1 MTSKALRMMAVSA
14 AAPFA
19 FIIMFAGMLTFGG
32 GSATNSSGG
41 GGIGA
46 GSDCIPASDAVS
58 AGDDGS
64 ASATGGDRTALRL
77 AQEFADRGYSREST
91 AGMLAN
97 IQAESGFRADAVN
110 ASSGAYGL
118 GQWLPSSKI
127 RTWLDSHGHGD
138 MDIASEDAQILM
150 LADGMAA
157 GDGWNNYYIEQFR
170 GEGYRT
176 IDDSLYETWKRTDDP
191 RAAAVAWM
199 DGYERPGHTTAEARK
214 RAEYAASW
222 YENVNGIEFT
232 GKPQTDD
239 AGDDA
244 GTRICPADGEGD
256 AETGSVGGAPA
267 GSGDFSWMCD
277 SNQHVCRN
285 GDAGVFYP
293 HLYGYGGYLG
303 YQCVWYAWNRL
314 AMIHGN
320 DGWSWVVGDGGD
332 IADNCKGV
340 PGWEVDTTPHPGDG
354 ASGKTQPFAYT
365 THVAVVEEV
374 ADDPSG
380 WKVRI
385 SEGNADGSASFDSY
399 GSRWLTKTDMRG
411 IQFFRNTAW
420 R

>member
-1 MTSKALRMMAVSA
+1 MASGMLAPLALIVL
-14 AAPFA
+14 
-19 FIIMFAGMLTFGG
+19 FAGMLSFNGG
-32 GSATNSSGG
+32 ASTSSG
-41 GGIGA
+41 A
-46 GSDCIPASDAVS
+46 AAAHASSSDCIPASETGG
-58 AGDDGS
+58 GDSGS

-199 DGYERPGHTTAEARK
+199 DGYERPGHTSAEARK

-232 GKPQTDD
+232 GRPQTDD
-239 AGDDA
+239 ADDDA
-244 GTRICPADGEGD
+244 GTRVCPADGEGD

-277 SNQHVCRN
+277 SNQKIC
-285 GDAGVFYP
+285 GPSDTGVLYP
-293 HLYGYGGYLG
+293 HLEYGH
-303 YQCVWYAWNRL
+303 QCVWYAWNRL
-314 AMIHGN
+314 GMIHGN

-399 GSRWLTKTDMRG
+399 GSRWLTKTDMQG

>member
-1 MTSKALRMMAVSA
+1 MASGMLAPLALIVL
-14 AAPFA
+14 
-19 FIIMFAGMLTFGG
+19 FAGMLSFNGG
-32 GSATNSSGG
+32 ASTSSG
-41 GGIGA
+41 A
-46 GSDCIPASDAVS
+46 AAAHASSSDCIPASETGG
-58 AGDDGS
+58 GDSGS

-199 DGYERPGHTTAEARK
+199 DGYERPGHTSAEARK

-239 AGDDA
+239 ADDDA
-244 GTRICPADGEGD
+244 GTRICPADGQGD

-277 SNQHVCRN
+277 SNQKIC
-285 GDAGVFYP
+285 GPSDAGVLYP
-293 HLYGYGGYLG
+293 HLKYGH
-303 YQCVWYAWNRL
+303 QCVWYAWNRL
-314 AMIHGN
+314 GMIHGN
-320 DGWSWVVGDGGD
+320 DGWTWVVGDGGD
-332 IADNCKGV
+332 IADNCKNV
-340 PGWEVDTTPHPGDG
+340 AGWEVDTTPHPGDG

-399 GSRWLTKTDMRG
+399 GSRWLTKTDMQG

>member
-1 MTSKALRMMAVSA
+1 MASGMLAPLALIVL
-14 AAPFA
+14 
-19 FIIMFAGMLTFGG
+19 FAGMLSFNGG
-32 GSATNSSGG
+32 ASTSSG
-41 GGIGA
+41 A
-46 GSDCIPASDAVS
+46 AAAHASSSDCIPASETGG
-58 AGDDGS
+58 GDSGS

-170 GEGYRT
+170 GEGYQT

-199 DGYERPGHTTAEARK
+199 DGYERPGHTSAEARK

-239 AGDDA
+239 PDDDA
-244 GTRICPADGEGD
+244 GTRICPTDGGD

-277 SNQHVCRN
+277 SNQRIC
-285 GDAGVFYP
+285 GPSDAGVLYP
-293 HLYGYGGYLG
+293 HLKYGH
-303 YQCVWYAWNRL
+303 QCVWYAWNRL
-314 AMIHGN
+314 GMIHGN
-320 DGWSWVVGDGGD
+320 DGWTWVVGDGGD

-399 GSRWLTKTDMRG
+399 GSRWLTKTDMQG

>member
-1 MTSKALRMMAVSA
+1 MASGMLAPLALIVL
-14 AAPFA
+14 
-19 FIIMFAGMLTFGG
+19 FAGMLSFNGG
-32 GSATNSSGG
+32 ASTSSG
-41 GGIGA
+41 A
-46 GSDCIPASDAVS
+46 AAAHASSSDCIPASETGG
-58 AGDDGS
+58 GDSGS
-64 ASATGGDRTALRL
+64 ASATGGDQTALRL

-199 DGYERPGHTTAEARK
+199 DGYERPGHTSAEARK

-239 AGDDA
+239 ADDDA
-244 GTRICPADGEGD
+244 GTRICPADGQGD

-277 SNQHVCRN
+277 SNQRIC
-285 GDAGVFYP
+285 GPSDAGVLYP
-293 HLYGYGGYLG
+293 HLEYGH
-303 YQCVWYAWNRL
+303 QCVWYAWNRL
-314 AMIHGN
+314 GMIHGN

-399 GSRWLTKTDMRG
+399 GSRWLTKTDMQG

>member
-1 MTSKALRMMAVSA
+1 MASGMLAPLALIVL
-14 AAPFA
+14 
-19 FIIMFAGMLTFGG
+19 FAGMLSFNGG
-32 GSATNSSGG
+32 ASTSSG
-41 GGIGA
+41 A
-46 GSDCIPASDAVS
+46 AAAHASSSDCIPASETGG
-58 AGDDGS
+58 GDSGS

-199 DGYERPGHTTAEARK
+199 DGYERPGHTSAEARK

-239 AGDDA
+239 ADDDA
-244 GTRICPADGEGD
+244 GTRVCPADGQGD

-277 SNQHVCRN
+277 SNQRIC
-285 GDAGVFYP
+285 GPSDAGVLYP
-293 HLYGYGGYLG
+293 HLEYGH
-303 YQCVWYAWNRL
+303 QCVWYAWNRL
-314 AMIHGN
+314 GMIHGN

-332 IADNCKGV
+332 IADNCKNV
-340 PGWEVDTTPHPGDG
+340 AGWEVDTTPHPGDG

-399 GSRWLTKTDMRG
+399 GSRWLTKTDMQG

>member
-1 MTSKALRMMAVSA
+1 MASGMLAPLALIVL
-14 AAPFA
+14 
-19 FIIMFAGMLTFGG
+19 FAGMLSFNGG
-32 GSATNSSGG
+32 ASTSSG
-41 GGIGA
+41 A
-46 GSDCIPASDAVS
+46 AAAHASSSDCIPASETGG
-58 AGDDGS
+58 GDSGS

-199 DGYERPGHTTAEARK
+199 DGYERPGHTSAEARK

-232 GKPQTDD
+232 GRPQTDD
-239 AGDDA
+239 ADDDA
-244 GTRICPADGEGD
+244 GTRVCPADGEGD

-277 SNQHVCRN
+277 SNQKIC
-285 GDAGVFYP
+285 GPSDAGVLYP
-293 HLYGYGGYLG
+293 HLEYGH
-303 YQCVWYAWNRL
+303 QCVWYAWNRL
-314 AMIHGN
+314 GMIHGN

-399 GSRWLTKTDMRG
+399 GSRWLTKTDMQG

>member
-1 MTSKALRMMAVSA
+1 MASGMLAPLALIVL
-14 AAPFA
+14 
-19 FIIMFAGMLTFGG
+19 FAGMLSFNGG
-32 GSATNSSGG
+32 ASTSSG
-41 GGIGA
+41 A
-46 GSDCIPASDAVS
+46 AAAHASSSDCIPASETGG
-58 AGDDGS
+58 GDSGS

-199 DGYERPGHTTAEARK
+199 DGYERPGHTSAEARK

-239 AGDDA
+239 ADDDA
-244 GTRICPADGEGD
+244 GTRICPADGQGD

-277 SNQHVCRN
+277 SNQRIC
-285 GDAGVFYP
+285 GPSDAGVLYP
-293 HLYGYGGYLG
+293 HLKYGH
-303 YQCVWYAWNRL
+303 QCVWYAWNRL
-314 AMIHGN
+314 GMIHGN

-332 IADNCKGV
+332 IADNCKNV
-340 PGWEVDTTPHPGDG
+340 AGWEVDTTPHPGDG

-399 GSRWLTKTDMRG
+399 GSRWLTKTDMQG

>member
-1 MTSKALRMMAVSA
+1 MASGMLAPLALIVL
-14 AAPFA
+14 
-19 FIIMFAGMLTFGG
+19 FAGMLSFNGG
-32 GSATNSSGG
+32 ASTSSG
-41 GGIGA
+41 A
-46 GSDCIPASDAVS
+46 AAAHASSSDCIPASETGG
-58 AGDDGS
+58 GDSGS

-199 DGYERPGHTTAEARK
+199 DGYERPGHTSAEARK

-239 AGDDA
+239 ADDDA
-244 GTRICPADGEGD
+244 GTRICPADGQGD

-277 SNQHVCRN
+277 SNQKIC
-285 GDAGVFYP
+285 GPSDAGVLYP
-293 HLYGYGGYLG
+293 HLKYGH
-303 YQCVWYAWNRL
+303 QCVWYAWNRL
-314 AMIHGN
+314 GMIHGN
-320 DGWSWVVGDGGD
+320 DGWTWVVGDGGD

-399 GSRWLTKTDMRG
+399 GSRWLTKTDMQG

>member
-46 GSDCIPASDAVS
+46 SSDCIPASDTVS
-58 AGDDGS
+58 DGDDGS

-77 AQEFADRGYSREST
+77 AQEFADHGYSREST

-170 GEGYRT
+170 GEGYQT

-199 DGYERPGHTTAEARK
+199 DGYERPGHTSAEARK

-232 GKPQTDD
+232 GRPQTDD
-239 AGDDA
+239 AG
-244 GTRICPADGEGD
+244 TRVCPADGEGD

-277 SNQHVCRN
+277 SNQRIC
-285 GDAGVFYP
+285 GPSDAGVLYP
-293 HLYGYGGYLG
+293 HLEYGH
-303 YQCVWYAWNRL
+303 QCVWYAWNRL
-314 AMIHGN
+314 GMIHGN

-385 SEGNADGSASFDSY
+385 SEGNADGSASFNSY
-399 GSRWLTKTDMRG
+399 GSRWLTKTDMQG

>member
-1 MTSKALRMMAVSA
+1 MASGMLAPLALIVL
-14 AAPFA
+14 
-19 FIIMFAGMLTFGG
+19 FAGMLSFNGG
-32 GSATNSSGG
+32 ASTSSG
-41 GGIGA
+41 A
-46 GSDCIPASDAVS
+46 AAAHASSSDCIPASETGG
-58 AGDDGS
+58 GDSGS

-199 DGYERPGHTTAEARK
+199 DGYERPGHTSAEARK

-232 GKPQTDD
+232 GRPQTDD
-239 AGDDA
+239 ADDDA
-244 GTRICPADGEGD
+244 GTRICPADGQGD

-277 SNQHVCRN
+277 SNQKIC
-285 GDAGVFYP
+285 GPSDAGVLYP
-293 HLYGYGGYLG
+293 HLEYGH
-303 YQCVWYAWNRL
+303 QCVWYAWNRL
-314 AMIHGN
+314 GMIHGN
-320 DGWSWVVGDGGD
+320 DGWTWVVGDGGD
-332 IADNCKGV
+332 IADNCKNV
-340 PGWEVDTTPHPGDG
+340 AGWEVDTTPHPGDG

-399 GSRWLTKTDMRG
+399 GSRWLTKTDMQG

>member
-1 MTSKALRMMAVSA
+1 MASGMLAPLALIVL
-14 AAPFA
+14 
-19 FIIMFAGMLTFGG
+19 FAGMLSFNGG
-32 GSATNSSGG
+32 ASTSSG
-41 GGIGA
+41 A
-46 GSDCIPASDAVS
+46 AAAHASSSDCIPASETGG
-58 AGDDGS
+58 GDSGS

-77 AQEFADRGYSREST
+77 AQEFADHGYSREST

-199 DGYERPGHTTAEARK
+199 DGYERPGHTSAEARK

-232 GKPQTDD
+232 GRPQTDD
-239 AGDDA
+239 ADDDA
-244 GTRICPADGEGD
+244 GTRVCPADGEGD

-277 SNQHVCRN
+277 SNQKIC
-285 GDAGVFYP
+285 GPSDAGVLYP
-293 HLYGYGGYLG
+293 HLEYGH
-303 YQCVWYAWNRL
+303 QCVWYAWNRL
-314 AMIHGN
+314 GMIHGN

-399 GSRWLTKTDMRG
+399 GSRWLTKTDMQG

>member
-1 MTSKALRMMAVSA
+1 MASGMLAPLALIVL
-14 AAPFA
+14 
-19 FIIMFAGMLTFGG
+19 FAGMLSFNGG
-32 GSATNSSGG
+32 ASTSSG
-41 GGIGA
+41 A
-46 GSDCIPASDAVS
+46 AAAHASSSDCIPASETGG
-58 AGDDGS
+58 GDSGS

-199 DGYERPGHTTAEARK
+199 DGYERPGHTSAEARK

-244 GTRICPADGEGD
+244 GTRVCPADGEGD

-277 SNQHVCRN
+277 SNQKIC
-285 GDAGVFYP
+285 GPSDAGVLYP
-293 HLYGYGGYLG
+293 HLEYGH
-303 YQCVWYAWNRL
+303 QCVWYAWNRL
-314 AMIHGN
+314 GMIHGN

-332 IADNCKGV
+332 IADNCKNV
-340 PGWEVDTTPHPGDG
+340 AGWEVDTTPHPGDG

-399 GSRWLTKTDMRG
+399 GSRWLTKTDMQG

>member
-1 MTSKALRMMAVSA
+1 MASGMLAPLALIVL
-14 AAPFA
+14 
-19 FIIMFAGMLTFGG
+19 FAGMLSFNGG
-32 GSATNSSGG
+32 ASTSSG
-41 GGIGA
+41 A
-46 GSDCIPASDAVS
+46 AAAHASSSDCIPASETGG
-58 AGDDGS
+58 GDSGS

-199 DGYERPGHTTAEARK
+199 DGYERPGHTSAEARK

-232 GKPQTDD
+232 GRPQTDD
-239 AGDDA
+239 ADDDA
-244 GTRICPADGEGD
+244 GTRICPADGQGD

-277 SNQHVCRN
+277 SNQKIC
-285 GDAGVFYP
+285 GPSDAGVLYP
-293 HLYGYGGYLG
+293 HLEYGH
-303 YQCVWYAWNRL
+303 QCVWYAWNRL
-314 AMIHGN
+314 GMIHGN
-320 DGWSWVVGDGGD
+320 DGWTWVVGDGGD

-399 GSRWLTKTDMRG
+399 GSRWLTKTDMQG

>member
-1 MTSKALRMMAVSA
+1 MASGMLAPLALIVL
-14 AAPFA
+14 
-19 FIIMFAGMLTFGG
+19 FAGMLSFNGG
-32 GSATNSSGG
+32 ASTSSG
-41 GGIGA
+41 A
-46 GSDCIPASDAVS
+46 AAAHASSSDCIPASETGG
-58 AGDDGS
+58 GDSGS

-199 DGYERPGHTTAEARK
+199 DGYERPGHTSAEARK

-232 GKPQTDD
+232 GRPQTDD
-239 AGDDA
+239 ADDDA
-244 GTRICPADGEGD
+244 GTRICPADGQGD

-277 SNQHVCRN
+277 SNQRIC
-285 GDAGVFYP
+285 GPSDAGVLYP
-293 HLYGYGGYLG
+293 HLEYGH
-303 YQCVWYAWNRL
+303 QCVWYAWNRL
-314 AMIHGN
+314 GMIHGN

-332 IADNCKGV
+332 IADNCKNV
-340 PGWEVDTTPHPGDG
+340 AGWEVDTTPHPGDG

-399 GSRWLTKTDMRG
+399 GSRWLTKTDMQG

>member
-1 MTSKALRMMAVSA
+1 MASGMLAPLALIVL
-14 AAPFA
+14 
-19 FIIMFAGMLTFGG
+19 FAGMLSFNGG
-32 GSATNSSGG
+32 ASTSSG
-41 GGIGA
+41 A
-46 GSDCIPASDAVS
+46 AAAHASSSDCIPASETGG
-58 AGDDGS
+58 GDSGS

-199 DGYERPGHTTAEARK
+199 DGYERPGHTSAEARK

-239 AGDDA
+239 ADDDA
-244 GTRICPADGEGD
+244 GTRICPADGQGD

-277 SNQHVCRN
+277 SNQKIC
-285 GDAGVFYP
+285 GPSDAGVLYP
-293 HLYGYGGYLG
+293 HLEYGH
-303 YQCVWYAWNRL
+303 QCVWYAWNRL
-314 AMIHGN
+314 GMIHGN

-332 IADNCKGV
+332 IADNCKNV
-340 PGWEVDTTPHPGDG
+340 AGWEVDTTPHPGDG

-399 GSRWLTKTDMRG
+399 GSRWLTKTDMQG

>member
-1 MTSKALRMMAVSA
+1 MSLIA
-14 AAPFA
+14 AGMIAPLA
-19 FIIMFAGMLTFGG
+19 MITLFAGMVSFNGG
-32 GSATNSSGG
+32 AATSTGG
-41 GGIGA
+41 A
-46 GSDCIPASDAVS
+46 VAARAAADCIPASQTAE
-58 AGDDGS
+58 GDDGS
-64 ASATGGDRTALRL
+64 ADATGGNETALRL

-170 GEGYRT
+170 GEGYQT

-199 DGYERPGHTTAEARK
+199 DGYERPGHTSAEARK

-239 AGDDA
+239 PDDA
-244 GTRICPADGEGD
+244 GTRVCPADGEGD

-399 GSRWLTKTDMRG
+399 GSRWLTKTDMQG

>member
-1 MTSKALRMMAVSA
+1 MASGMLAPLALIVL
-14 AAPFA
+14 
-19 FIIMFAGMLTFGG
+19 FAGMLSFNGG
-32 GSATNSSGG
+32 ASTSSG
-41 GGIGA
+41 A
-46 GSDCIPASDAVS
+46 AAAHASSSDCIPASETGG
-58 AGDDGS
+58 GDSGS

-199 DGYERPGHTTAEARK
+199 DGYERPGHTSAEARK

-232 GKPQTDD
+232 GKTQTND
-239 AGDDA
+239 ADDDA
-244 GTRICPADGEGD
+244 GTRVCPADGQGD

-277 SNQHVCRN
+277 SNQKIC
-285 GDAGVFYP
+285 GPSDAGVLYP
-293 HLYGYGGYLG
+293 HLEYGH
-303 YQCVWYAWNRL
+303 QCVWYAWNRL
-314 AMIHGN
+314 GMIHGN

-332 IADNCKGV
+332 IADNCKNV
-340 PGWEVDTTPHPGDG
+340 AGWEVDTTPHPGDG

-399 GSRWLTKTDMRG
+399 GSRWLTKTDMQG

>member
-1 MTSKALRMMAVSA
+1 MASGMLAPLALIVL
-14 AAPFA
+14 
-19 FIIMFAGMLTFGG
+19 FAGMLSFNGG
-32 GSATNSSGG
+32 ASTSSG
-41 GGIGA
+41 A
-46 GSDCIPASDAVS
+46 AAAHASSSDCIPASETGG
-58 AGDDGS
+58 GDSGS

-199 DGYERPGHTTAEARK
+199 DGYERPGHTSAEARK

-232 GKPQTDD
+232 GRPQTDD
-239 AGDDA
+239 ADDDA
-244 GTRICPADGEGD
+244 GTRICPADGQGD

-277 SNQHVCRN
+277 SNQKIC
-285 GDAGVFYP
+285 GPSDAGVLYP
-293 HLYGYGGYLG
+293 HLKYGH
-303 YQCVWYAWNRL
+303 QCVWYAWNRL
-314 AMIHGN
+314 GMIHGN
-320 DGWSWVVGDGGD
+320 DGWTWVVGDGGD
-332 IADNCKGV
+332 IADNCKNV
-340 PGWEVDTTPHPGDG
+340 AGWEVDTTPHPGDG

-399 GSRWLTKTDMRG
+399 GSRWLTKTDMQG

>member
-1 MTSKALRMMAVSA
+1 MSAMASGMLAPLALIVL
-14 AAPFA
+14 
-19 FIIMFAGMLTFGG
+19 FAGMLSFNGG
-32 GSATNSSGG
+32 ASTSSG
-41 GGIGA
+41 A
-46 GSDCIPASDAVS
+46 AAAHASSSDCIPASETGG
-58 AGDDGS
+58 GDSGS

-199 DGYERPGHTTAEARK
+199 DGYERPGHTSAEARK

-232 GKPQTDD
+232 GRPQTDD
-239 AGDDA
+239 ADDDA
-244 GTRICPADGEGD
+244 GTRVCPADGEGD

-277 SNQHVCRN
+277 SNQKIC
-285 GDAGVFYP
+285 GPSDAGVLYP
-293 HLYGYGGYLG
+293 HLEYGH
-303 YQCVWYAWNRL
+303 QCVWYAWNRL
-314 AMIHGN
+314 GMIHGN

-399 GSRWLTKTDMRG
+399 GSRWLTKTDMQG

>member
-1 MTSKALRMMAVSA
+1 MASGMLAPLALIVL
-14 AAPFA
+14 
-19 FIIMFAGMLTFGG
+19 FAGMLSFNGG
-32 GSATNSSGG
+32 ASTSSG
-41 GGIGA
+41 A
-46 GSDCIPASDAVS
+46 AAAHASSSDCIPASETGG
-58 AGDDGS
+58 GDSGS

-199 DGYERPGHTTAEARK
+199 DGYERPGHTSAEARK

-239 AGDDA
+239 ADDDA
-244 GTRICPADGEGD
+244 GTRICPADGQGD

-277 SNQHVCRN
+277 SNQKIC
-285 GDAGVFYP
+285 GPSDAGVLYP
-293 HLYGYGGYLG
+293 HLEYGH
-303 YQCVWYAWNRL
+303 QCVWYAWNRL
-314 AMIHGN
+314 GMIHGN

-399 GSRWLTKTDMRG
+399 GSRWLTKTDMQG

>member
-1 MTSKALRMMAVSA
+1 MSAMASGMLAPLALIVL
-14 AAPFA
+14 
-19 FIIMFAGMLTFGG
+19 FAGMLSFNGG
-32 GSATNSSGG
+32 ASTSSG
-41 GGIGA
+41 A
-46 GSDCIPASDAVS
+46 AAAHASSSDCIPASETGG
-58 AGDDGS
+58 GDSGS

-170 GEGYRT
+170 GEGYQT

-199 DGYERPGHTTAEARK
+199 DGYERPGHTSAEARK

-239 AGDDA
+239 PDDDA
-244 GTRICPADGEGD
+244 GTRICPTDGGD

-277 SNQHVCRN
+277 SNQRIC
-285 GDAGVFYP
+285 GPSDAGVLYP
-293 HLYGYGGYLG
+293 HLKYGH
-303 YQCVWYAWNRL
+303 QCVWYAWNRL
-314 AMIHGN
+314 GMIHGN
-320 DGWSWVVGDGGD
+320 DGWTWVVGDGGD

-399 GSRWLTKTDMRG
+399 GSRWLTKTDMQG

>member
-46 GSDCIPASDAVS
+46 GSDCIPASQTTEG
-58 AGDDGS
+58 GDDGS
-64 ASATGGDRTALRL
+64 ASATGGNRTALRL
-77 AQEFADRGYSREST
+77 AQKFADRGYSREST

-199 DGYERPGHTTAEARK
+199 DGYERPGHTSAEARK

-232 GKPQTDD
+232 GRPQTDD
-239 AGDDA
+239 AG
-244 GTRICPADGEGD
+244 TRVCPADGEGD

-277 SNQHVCRN
+277 SNQKIC
-285 GDAGVFYP
+285 GPSDAGVLYP
-293 HLYGYGGYLG
+293 HLEYGH
-303 YQCVWYAWNRL
+303 QCVWYAWNRL
-314 AMIHGN
+314 GMIHGN

-332 IADNCKGV
+332 IADNCKNV
-340 PGWEVDTTPHPGDG
+340 AGWEVDTTPHPGDG

-399 GSRWLTKTDMRG
+399 GSRWLTKTDMQG